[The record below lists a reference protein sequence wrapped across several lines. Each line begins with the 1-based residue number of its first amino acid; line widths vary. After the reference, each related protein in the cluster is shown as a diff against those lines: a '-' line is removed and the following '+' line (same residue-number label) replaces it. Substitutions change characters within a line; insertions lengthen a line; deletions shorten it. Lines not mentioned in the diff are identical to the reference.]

1 MDMNRILLILV
12 CIMSAFGMASF
23 ILFFTMRP
31 PTVVHKEEFNP
42 ILKEAQEIRQEAVH
56 KQQVSLNDIFN
67 RH

>member
-1 MDMNRILLILV
+1 MDMNKILLILV

-31 PTVVHKEEFNP
+31 PTVVHKEEFKP
-42 ILKEAQEIRQEAVH
+42 ILEEAQEIRQTASH

-67 RH
+67 RY